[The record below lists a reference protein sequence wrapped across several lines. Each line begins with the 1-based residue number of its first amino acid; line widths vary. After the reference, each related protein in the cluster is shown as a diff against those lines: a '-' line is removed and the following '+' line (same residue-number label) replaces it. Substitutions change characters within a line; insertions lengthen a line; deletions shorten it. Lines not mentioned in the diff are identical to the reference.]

1 MCQSFY
7 DPFAAVFIEHF
18 AERDTFCLVKHCCV
32 EYTSDTPTFG
42 VAWSLYYTLS
52 VGGISSLSSLFSEE
66 AVESYR
72 ELLLHQSITQNL
84 TSTQPPE
91 GLRSINESFATHE
104 KRVYEYQEKNINLER
119 VITAMLDHAERA
131 KRYVSS
137 AMVASFGADKTFDK
151 LVAVP
156 DDLIPR

>member
-42 VAWSLYYTLS
+42 VAWSLYLTLS

-66 AVESYR
+66 AVE
-72 ELLLHQSITQNL
+72 TQNL

-119 VITAMLDHAERA
+119 VMLDHAERA

-137 AMVASFGADKTFDK
+137 AMVASFGADKTFDNSSQWR
-151 LVAVP
+151 LL
-156 DDLIPR
+156 DLYICM